1 MALTAVP
8 STAFSPRRH
17 AHLPTQSHTH
27 FSVLYPHRATPPL
40 RLRALP
46 PATDLPSLD
55 APAVAAAATSVAAI
69 AAAFSLSDPERR
81 RRQQAEA
88 SDGDE
93 KAAVKEYFNSTGFD
107 RWRKIYGSTDDV
119 NRVQLDIRIGHA
131 QTVEATLRMLRDAGP
146 IAGANFMYFSILSLC
161 MTLNFAK
168 YQLVGVQ
175 Y

>member
-1 MALTAVP
+1 M
-8 STAFSPRRH
+8 
-17 AHLPTQSHTH
+17 
-27 FSVLYPHRATPPL
+27 
-40 RLRALP
+40 
-46 PATDLPSLD
+46 
-55 APAVAAAATSVAAI
+55 AAI

-93 KAAVKEYFNSTGFD
+93 KAAVKDYFNSTGFD

-146 IAGANFMYFSILSLC
+146 IAGTYWSFPGLLLWVAIYNFSD
-161 MTLNFAK
+161 TLRMKRGN
-168 YQLVGVQ
+168 GIG
-175 Y
+175 